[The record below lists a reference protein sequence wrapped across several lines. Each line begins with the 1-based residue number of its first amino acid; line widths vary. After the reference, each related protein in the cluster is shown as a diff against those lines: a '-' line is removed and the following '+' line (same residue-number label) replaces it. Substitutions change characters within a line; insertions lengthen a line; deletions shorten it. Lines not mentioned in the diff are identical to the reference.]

1 MNLDSE
7 PFNNLFRN
15 YQKWKDTASI
25 CYSTEWFNV
34 LENESYFSVEHKEDQ
49 VMVLPI
55 VENSK
60 IVLVKARRPVLGKSL
75 WELPAGG
82 VKNGESHVETA
93 KREMAEETGIQITNL
108 DRFHESQSFV
118 LASNRMPMFPRVFYI
133 NLTNQEYLKKDEFD
147 DEIEQVKAFS
157 FEETIESIVQGDL
170 FTTLPIAVI
179 CKFLFARNLH
189 TPSTTI

>member
-1 MNLDSE
+1 MNSDSE
-7 PFNNLFRN
+7 TCNNLCRN

-34 LENESYFSVEHKEDQ
+34 LENESYYSVEHKEDQ

-82 VKNGESHVETA
+82 VKNGENYAETA
-93 KREMAEETGIQITNL
+93 KREMAEETGIKVANL

-118 LASNRMPMFPRVFYI
+118 LASNRMPMFPKVFYI
-133 NLTNQEYLKKDEFD
+133 NLTNREYLKKDEFD
-147 DEIEQVKAFS
+147 EEIEQVKAFS
-157 FEETIESIVQGDL
+157 FEETVESIVQGDL
-170 FTTLPIAVI
+170 FATLPIAVI
-179 CKFLFARNLH
+179 SKFLFTRKLH
-189 TPSTTI
+189 IPSPTI

>member
-1 MNLDSE
+1 MNSDSE
-7 PFNNLFRN
+7 PCNDTFIN
-15 YQKWKDTASI
+15 YQQWKDRAKI
-25 CYSTEWFNV
+25 CYSTEWFSV
-34 LENESYFSVEHKEDQ
+34 LENESYYSIEHKEDQ

-93 KREMAEETGIQITNL
+93 KREMAEETGIKVANL

-118 LASNRMPMFPRVFYI
+118 LASNRMPMFPKVFYI
-133 NLTNQEYLKKDEFD
+133 NLTNEEYLKKNEFD
-147 DEIEQVKAFS
+147 DEIEQVNAFS
-157 FEETIESIVQGDL
+157 FEETVESIVQGDL
-170 FTTLPIAVI
+170 FATLPIAVI
-179 CKFLFARNLH
+179 SKFLFTRKLH
-189 TPSTTI
+189 TPSPTI

>member
-1 MNLDSE
+1 MNSDSE
-7 PFNNLFRN
+7 PYNNSLRN

-25 CYSTEWFNV
+25 CYSTKWFNV
-34 LENESYFSVEHKEDQ
+34 LENESYYSVEHKEDQ

-55 VENSK
+55 VGYSK
-60 IVLVKARRPVLGKSL
+60 IVMVKAKRPVLGKSI

-82 VKNGESHVETA
+82 VKNGESYAETA
-93 KREMAEETGIQITNL
+93 KREMGEETGIKIANL
-108 DRFHESQSFV
+108 DRFHECQSFV
-118 LASNRMPMFPRVFYI
+118 LASNRMPMFPKVFYI

-147 DEIEQVKAFS
+147 DEIEQIKAFT

-179 CKFLFARNLH
+179 SRFLFARNLH
-189 TPSTTI
+189 PPSPTI

>member
-1 MNLDSE
+1 MNSDSE
-7 PFNNLFRN
+7 PCNNLFRN
-15 YQKWKDTASI
+15 YQKWKDTANI

-34 LENESYFSVEHKEDQ
+34 LENESYYSIEHKEDQ

-60 IVLVKARRPVLGKSL
+60 IVLVKARRPVLGKFL

-82 VKNGESHVETA
+82 VKNGESYAETA
-93 KREMAEETGIQITNL
+93 KREMAEETGIKVANL

-118 LASNRMPMFPRVFYI
+118 LASNRMPMFPKVFYI
-133 NLTNQEYLKKDEFD
+133 NLTNEEYLKKNEFD
-147 DEIEQVKAFS
+147 DEIEQVNAFS

-170 FTTLPIAVI
+170 FATLPIAVI
-179 CKFLFARNLH
+179 SKFLFTRKLH
-189 TPSTTI
+189 APSPTI